1 MKRLLAL
8 LHGPDGHPLHPPFTD
23 ATIGAYAVASV
34 LGILAV
40 AGVSTSR
47 TTTGW
52 WLALLV
58 ALCLT
63 VPTALTGFLD
73 WLLITSGTPLWRVAT
88 SHFAAMVTAAVL
100 FLLALLW
107 GHADYSSGALGAGPL
122 TLTLVAFAV
131 LTLGGWLGG
140 TIVFVYGMRVLGL
153 DDAPAA
159 EAVLPKTEERRQAA

>member
-8 LHGPDGHPLHPPFTD
+8 LRGLDGHPLHPPFTD
-23 ATIGAYAVASV
+23 ATIGAYAVASI

-63 VPTALTGFLD
+63 VPTALTGFVD
-73 WLLITSGTPLWRVAT
+73 WLAITPWTPLWRVAT
-88 SHFAAMVTAAVL
+88 SHFAAMVTAAGL
-100 FLLALLW
+100 FLGALLW
-107 GHADYSSGALGAGPL
+107 GHADSSSGSLGSGPL
-122 TLTLVAFAV
+122 ALTLVGVAV
-131 LTLGGWLGG
+131 LTLGG

-153 DDAPAA
+153 GDATAV
-159 EAVLPKTEERRQAA
+159 EAISPVPEDRRQAA